1 MSEYAKQ
8 RARNK
13 IVWLARQGLDLVTFW
28 RDSNRAL
35 ASAVPHYMSPCWYTL
50 DPTTLLITSHYNPEM
65 PPLPPEWLAHE
76 YFEDDFQRIGDVARS
91 ERGLSTIH

>member
-35 ASAVPHYMSPCWYTL
+35 ASAVPHFMSPCWYTL
-50 DPTTLLITSHYNPEM
+50 DPTTLTALRERYDKAVTSGIVHNRHRDWDSGGNHPGYT
-65 PPLPPEWLAHE
+65 LA
-76 YFEDDFQRIGDVARS
+76 
-91 ERGLSTIH
+91 T